1 MWGDLGGRDK
11 EIQVLRLSRVE
22 RHRLLVGPRRERR
35 PEPRRGPGRKSW
47 AGGLSSRTG
56 LRCQGPAEQSPDVA
70 GRRREGL
77 VLPLL
82 AHLWHR
88 QNKGW
93 EGKQEEILTGAWEPK
108 QQVPTA
114 ALQDTAGLGQE
125 SRARH
130 AGLPFL
136 SLCPTALT
144 LPHDALQPPFRH
156 RRRHLPKRCGGAAAA
171 SHSQPVSAVRA
182 TSGGPRPSLWGR
194 PRPHPRTTPTSD
206 VTGSLWDSRPTPD

>member
-1 MWGDLGGRDK
+1 M
-11 EIQVLRLSRVE
+11 LRLSRVE

-56 LRCQGPAEQSPDVA
+56 LRCQGPAEQSPDAA

-77 VLPLL
+77 VLPLPS
-82 AHLWHR
+82 HLWHR

-93 EGKQEEILTGAWEPK
+93 EGKQEEILTGTWEPK

-125 SRARH
+125 SRARL
-130 AGLPFL
+130 AFPFSASAPPH
-136 SLCPTALT
+136 SLCHTTPFSPLSVTGGAIFPNAVEEQRPPPTRSLFQLGERLLAGPAL
-144 LPHDALQPPFRH
+144 
-156 RRRHLPKRCGGAAAA
+156 RCGYGPA
-171 SHSQPVSAVRA
+171 H
-182 TSGGPRPSLWGR
+182 THGPRPR
-194 PRPHPRTTPTSD
+194 VTSR
-206 VTGSLWDSRPTPD
+206 VPYGIRAQPQTEAAQYG